1 MLFDKDGWS
10 FRTTGLV
17 AAHYQMLWGTDDP
30 QPLGIAI
37 GGKILP
43 VGADDPRDKTITLS
57 RVRSGFIGTQ
67 IGFGV
72 GRQISPS
79 VHVDSLLSISMY
91 DISSNR
97 GQSLPKGVDYR
108 EAWAAVG
115 TPYGTF
121 KFGRMFSIFGSAS
134 ASVILIAYRYGVGNP
149 CIASQSTIACA
160 SVGAGPLY
168 AGFDAQFRYISPR
181 IIGLELQFAVSDPV
195 VGPGYQISP
204 MPRFDGELN
213 YELSF
218 GSGNRVRAIA
228 QGLTEKVKR
237 VDMME
242 ERVANV
248 WGGMGAAIL
257 ELSGLSVG
265 GGGWWGSGIGTRGIL
280 EAEDAANPLG
290 YDVTHGTYE
299 LRQFRGIF
307 GNVAFDYHGT
317 ALAVG
322 GGRTYVRPTADDA
335 DETKI
340 TSGSVLKQQTEYHVV
355 FTQKFDA
362 LVLTAEYMHWKSEWH
377 WGETQN
383 LNFAGVGANYVW

>member
-1 MLFDKDGWS
+1 
-10 FRTTGLV
+10 
-17 AAHYQMLWGTDDP
+17 MLWGDNDP
-30 QPLGIAI
+30 QTTGILI

-43 VGADDPRDKTITLS
+43 VGAEDPRDQTITLS

-115 TPYGTF
+115 TPYGTL

-134 ASVILIAYRYGVGNP
+134 APVLLIAYRYGVGNP

-168 AGFDAQFRYISPR
+168 AGFDAQLRYISPR
-181 IIGLELQFAVSDPV
+181 IGGFELQFAVSDPV

-204 MPRFDGELN
+204 TPRFDGELN
-213 YELSF
+213 FEQSF
-218 GSGNRVRAIA
+218 GQGNRVRVIG

-237 VDMME
+237 VDQMRE
-242 ERVANV
+242 IDGNV

-257 ELSGLSVG
+257 EVSGLNVG
-265 GGGWWGSGIGTRGIL
+265 GGGWAGSGIGTRGIL

-299 LRQFRGIF
+299 LRQFRGFF

-322 GGRTYVRPTADDA
+322 GGTTFVRPTADDA
-335 DETKI
+335 DETKMT
-340 TSGSVLKQQTEYHVV
+340 TSSVLKQQTEYHVV

-362 LVLTAEYMHWKSEWH
+362 LVFTAEYMHWKSQWH
-377 WGETQN
+377 WGEVQN
-383 LNFAGVGANYVW
+383 LNFAGVGANFVW